1 MLDGRYEKP
10 RHSHTHIH
18 TDTEPLW
25 RVEGLEKLS
34 NTSPKGGATDVTPRN
49 VQNQD
54 EGSGECRRL
63 EEIKA
68 KLCDCIV
75 LFPEG
80 LRI

>member
-1 MLDGRYEKP
+1 MEDMKS
-10 RHSHTHIH
+10 HDTHTHTH
-18 TDTEPLW
+18 GYRASVW